1 MTAKHVGK
9 YCVKRDTALIAA
21 RVVNE
26 PDQASSTLAIAVTI
40 AATYGAL

>member
-1 MTAKHVGK
+1 MTDKQVGK

-21 RVVNE
+21 SVVKE
-26 PDQASSTLAIAVTI
+26 PDHASNTLAIAVTI